1 LGLEPVEHEVAMKGN
16 QLEAAVK
23 RVGNAE
29 TGEKDRRARLGDDGV
44 VETQRGIAVAVAA
57 KKRCKRHGSVDTSI
71 GGHRRV
77 FRSGAA
83 VDTVP
88 RGSAICDPKMGAG
101 ALIFNRSRGA
111 PAPPAAAPESVSS

>member
-23 RVGNAE
+23 RVANAE

-77 FRSGAA
+77 FRSGPQLTPYRAG
-83 VDTVP
+83 VQF
-88 RGSAICDPKMGAG
+88 AIRRWAREP
-101 ALIFNRSRGA
+101 
-111 PAPPAAAPESVSS
+111 